1 MSSWQDSCL
10 FPILA
15 ADAKHDGTSSCSEVK
30 LDDAILELEIRNREI
45 AELLPLF
52 RAAWSLVL
60 HRFCE
65 VDQVSFGISLNAEN
79 ISTGASAETTGACQD
94 TSCASVSITPETIL
108 DELIRGANSRTLPIP
123 FQNSELFNT
132 SLNLVITKPCVISD
146 ILCLARPAGETETN
160 LPPDYIVQLQVKIHQ
175 DIIELG
181 LRYETH
187 VLSEKQAHDV
197 ASTVQHA
204 MICLLRA
211 PGQTVSQTS
220 LASKRNHD
228 DIARWNDTTIS
239 ESRNL
244 IHEIIYERCMDAP
257 SSLAVRSWDG
267 DFSYRELD
275 SISERIASHLAS
287 LRVGAG
293 VFVPVCFEKSKWF
306 VAAALAVLKAGGC
319 YVPLDPSSPIK
330 RLHGIIREVKA
341 DIILTSS
348 KTAELLD
355 VRVRTLILNEKTF
368 ASLPDLRL
376 ELPQSTPGS
385 APGYALFTSGSTGVP
400 KGCLLSHVG
409 FASIASS
416 HSEALGIERDSRVL
430 HFASVGFGMGLI
442 EIFCTL
448 TTGGTICIP
457 SDSERNGD
465 LVGAVNRLQATWA
478 ILTPSVIQTINHLDV
493 QSLRTLA
500 VAGEPL
506 PRSLVPVWASHVQL
520 FQAYGLTEWAGI
532 CAVSSALS
540 PSTGNTNIGRPRNA
554 RFWLVEPE
562 DPQKLVPVG
571 AVGEMLLEGPCLSYG
586 YLNQPEQT
594 ARGFIPPPSWRKT
607 FQQPLASQRLYRT
620 GDLMRYRE
628 DGCFDYIGR
637 TGTQVKIR
645 GQRVELGEVEYHT
658 RQHFEQAKTVIAE
671 MILPKGDKNPSLVA
685 FVCLRSSKETPAKD
699 SPCLA
704 PPSDAFRASAL
715 AAHASLSPI
724 LPRYMLPDLY
734 VELNR
739 IPLTVSGKIS
749 RKDLRQIG
757 SEKPREELNM
767 YLAER
772 KETRMPQTP
781 LQRLLHESFAK
792 ALNKDPASVGIDDNF
807 FRLGGDSII
816 GMQACALCRKQK
828 VTLTIQDIFRH
839 RTIAELSKHIRVKD
853 AGQAPELEALN
864 VSVAQQ
870 AFLHATRPDDR
881 SRANQHLVLR
891 LSGSADVETVRYA
904 VSDLVERHTSLRSR
918 FRLDSA
924 GQWTQHTQKH
934 RSTAFGFRAELITDI
949 TAVPDLLAQLEANL
963 SIDNGPLFTAAL
975 TESDNR
981 DRHLILV
988 AHCLVIDKTSW
999 ATICTDLDAALEGQ
1013 TQSLDS
1019 TPSFRSWCQT
1029 QKEHSPTLNL
1039 LQPAADAHDGV
1050 DAADDIV
1057 WQAKLDLDEQLTE
1070 TLVGKANHAFRTQP
1084 VDIFHGALRHACS
1097 RIPDAPD
1104 TVYFLEIPSRGSD
1117 TETSNMVGWLSTII
1131 PADVMMG
1138 SGNEDIVDVIRGA
1151 KDARVRKG
1159 GSLHAEDKRDSNK
1172 EQTSKPLSIVLRF
1185 DAGDPLAGW
1194 QGKALEREDLL
1205 CNDIGMSAP
1214 PLAMLEVV
1222 IGMVQGKA
1230 RLTFRSQR
1238 PALFT
1243 TVEQWV
1249 AQLDSSLHEAAV
1261 KLVNSDSGYTLADL
1275 ALPSLSYEK
1284 LQEALPCSPM
1294 QQGILLSQAR
1304 DPQTYQIQSIWKA
1317 TPARYLPAEQMLW
1330 RIREAWRQVVERH
1343 GLLRTVLVESQL
1355 NEGGFDQVVLKSV
1368 APRVDGICLPRG
1380 DPFAVVLR
1388 RNLEAECTA
1397 EEPPHKLTICVSGNS
1412 IYLGL
1417 SISHALVDATSIS
1430 ILMRDMGLAYDG
1442 CLPKGQGT
1450 YYGKYLSYLQ
1460 GLEIEKSSKFWA
1472 SYLEDISPCV
1482 LPHLDYW
1489 SPSVEYKR
1497 ELKTVEFEMALVE
1510 DLERFCG
1517 KEGITISNVF
1527 QLAWALVLRCYAET
1541 DDVCFGYLAAGRDIP
1556 VEGVEDAVGPYINMM
1571 ITRVQFGSGQ
1581 TLREEL
1587 RKTLNNFIESCAHQ
1601 HVPLSRILGPLNLAG
1616 PLFNTIISLRRP
1628 SSHGVTSASSLQ
1640 LDNIFEIDPT
1650 EFDLAANVHVSPKT
1664 VHVSISYWTSR
1675 FSTEQAQNFAFTLQ
1689 KALGTILSHVDS
1701 APEQLD
1707 LFSEQNHALVQT
1719 LNSHAPE
1726 CVDECAHHLFNRQ
1739 AESEPQAPAVCAWDG
1754 DLTYGELDR
1763 LSSLLATG
1771 LAHHGVGPETFV
1783 PIHCERSKW
1792 VLVAILA
1799 VAKAGAAFV
1808 LLDPSHPPSRLRAIC
1823 DDVRAATIISSEAL
1837 FPISEQLVPSVIVV
1851 GNNAASATTFAA
1863 NGTAAPVTTVRPS
1876 NSLYAVFTSGSTG
1889 NPKGVVIEH
1898 STYCTSA
1905 RAHGGIIAISPTSRV
1920 LSFSSFAFDVCIAE
1934 LLTTLCYGGCVCVP
1948 SENERLNDLSG
1959 AINRL
1964 RVNTACITP
1973 TLLRILD
1980 AKQVPSLRTVVL
1992 AGEPIAQADVDV
2004 WAEQATLMNAFGP
2017 AECCIYCVIQPHI
2030 DSHSDPRNI
2039 GYGAACLPW
2048 VVDPND
2054 HDRLAPVG
2062 TVGELLIEGP
2072 LVAREYLH
2080 QPEKTAEA
2088 FIQSP
2093 RWRSSF
2099 SVRLAGR
2106 FYKTGDLVRY
2116 GPEGTLRFVGRKGT
2130 QVKIHGQRLELADVE
2145 HHLRQHIGQSIEVLV
2160 DVVPFDGQHPTL
2172 TAFFKPRHGQGSAGL
2187 SAFMADLPSMVSS
2200 LKARLRSSLPQYM
2213 VPMAYIPLENFAVGK
2228 THKTD
2233 RTKLRQLAIEM
2244 RQKEV
2249 STGGGEEKT
2258 PPRTEAERKLQRLV
2272 ATVLNL
2278 PLERV
2283 GLDDNFFMLGGDSAY
2298 AVRLVSLARQEALQ
2312 LSVKDI
2318 LRQPLLKDLV
2328 AHEEESS
2335 ASPPTSPNADD
2346 EATEL
2351 PTTPAPSPYELLDI
2365 DDTEAFI
2372 GKAVAPKMG
2381 VPAEQIQDVLPTTEF
2396 QAECIL
2402 DWPLTYFLVTMHG
2415 ALDKTR
2421 LRAACQALVERHEIY
2436 RTGYIRD
2443 GPHVRQ
2449 VVLKQTPLPLFE
2461 YTGNSEDDLDSLCEA
2476 VCRADSRR
2484 GLPLGHIP
2492 TQFTLFSQG
2501 DPNYHILAL
2510 RISHAQYDGFSL
2522 PLIFKDLAALYEG
2535 RSSLGSVTNFS
2546 TYIHHLASQGTR
2558 DSQTFWQQTLKG
2570 CSPPTSLWDL
2580 SLGTP
2585 DDDRRDSLVELTRE
2599 VAAPTPPATI
2609 TIASLMKSA
2618 TALLLMRLTSDTD
2631 LVFGQVVSGRNTPL
2645 AGVENI
2651 LGVCANIVPV
2661 RVQSHLKWT
2670 VLDLLQSVQ
2679 AQHIDALDHE
2689 TLGLEEI
2696 QRKCT
2701 SWPEGTK
2708 LGCLIQ
2714 HQNLDLKPEFTLGEV
2729 ECTTRIF
2736 GGEFKREFLHICTL
2750 PRGNRLVVQIFAPEG
2765 LLRPEACQ
2773 RVLDQLCDTA
2783 AWLAAHP
2790 HHLLTECPNSILA
2803 N

>member
-1 MSSWQDSCL
+1 MSSWQDPCI
-10 FPILA
+10 FPIIA
-15 ADAKHDGTSSCSEVK
+15 ADAPRDGSCGFSEVK
-30 LDDAILELEIRNREI
+30 LDDAILELELRNREI
-45 AELLPLF
+45 AELLPLV
-52 RAAWSLVL
+52 RASWSLVL
-60 HRFCE
+60 NKFCE
-65 VDQVSFGISLNAEN
+65 VDQVSFGLNLNAAN
-79 ISTGASAETTGACQD
+79 IRSGASAETTGACHEA
-94 TSCASVSITPETIL
+94 SCASVSITPEMTL
-108 DELIRGANSRTLPIP
+108 DELNRGANSRTLPIP
-123 FQNSELFNT
+123 SESSELFNT
-132 SLNLVITKPCVISD
+132 CLNIVITKPCVISD
-146 ILCLARPAGETETN
+146 LLSLARPAGGKETK
-160 LPPDYIVQLQVKIHQ
+160 PSPDYVLQLQVKIHQ
-175 DIIELG
+175 DTIELA

-204 MICLLRA
+204 MICLIRA
-211 PGQTVSQTS
+211 PGHTVGQTS

-228 DIARWNDTTIS
+228 DIARWNDATIS
-239 ESRNL
+239 ESRSL
-244 IHEIIYERCMDAP
+244 IHEIIYERCTEAP

-275 SISERIASHLAS
+275 SISDRIAAHLAS
-287 LRVGAG
+287 LGVGAD
-293 VFVPVCFEKSKWF
+293 VFVPVCYEKSKWF
-306 VAAALAVLKAGGC
+306 VAAALAVLKTGGC

-330 RLHGIIREVKA
+330 RIHGIIHEVNA
-341 DIILTSS
+341 NIILTSS
-348 KTAELLD
+348 KTAELLHEVAD
-355 VRVRTLILNEKTF
+355 RALILNETTF
-368 ASLPDLRL
+368 ANLPNLRL
-376 ELPQSTPGS
+376 ELPQPTPGS

-400 KGCLLSHVG
+400 KGCLVSHVA
-409 FASIASS
+409 FASVASS
-416 HSEALGIERDSRVL
+416 HSEAVGIERDSRVL
-430 HFASVGFGMGLI
+430 QFASVGFGMGLI

-457 SDSERNGD
+457 SDSERNAD
-465 LVGAVNRLQATWA
+465 LVGAINRLQATWA
-478 ILTPSVIQTINHLDV
+478 ILTPSVIQTINHSEV
-493 QSLRTLA
+493 QCLRTLA

-506 PRSLVPVWASHVQL
+506 PRSLVPVWAARVQL
-520 FQAYGLTEWAGI
+520 IQAYGLTEWAGI
-532 CAVSSALS
+532 CAVSSALA
-540 PSTGNTNIGRPRNA
+540 PSTGNTNIGRPTNA
-554 RFWLVEPE
+554 RFWLVEPG

-571 AVGEMLLEGPCLSYG
+571 AVGELLLEGPCLSYG

-594 ARGFIPPPSWRKT
+594 TRGFIPPPSWRKT
-607 FQQPLASQRLYRT
+607 FQSPLASQRLYRT
-620 GDLMRYRE
+620 GDLLRYRE
-628 DGCFDYIGR
+628 DGCCDYIGR

-658 RQHFEQAKTVIAE
+658 RQHFKHAKTVIAE
-671 MILPKGDKNPSLVA
+671 MILPKGDKSPSLVA
-685 FVCLRSSKETPAKD
+685 FVCLHPKD
-699 SPCLA
+699 APVKDVPYLA
-704 PPSDAFRASAL
+704 PPSDVFRASAQE
-715 AAHASLSPI
+715 AHASLSPI

-734 VELNR
+734 VEMTR
-739 IPLTVSGKIS
+739 IPVTVSGKIS
-749 RKDLRQIG
+749 RKDLRQMG
-757 SEKPREELNM
+757 GEKTREELNM

-781 LQRLLHESFAK
+781 LQRLLHEVFAK

-839 RTIAELSKHIRVKD
+839 RTIAELSKHIRIKD

-864 VSVAQQ
+864 LSAAQQ
-870 AFLHATRPDDR
+870 AFLHSTNPDDR
-881 SRANQHLVLR
+881 NRANQQLVIR
-891 LSGSADVETVRYA
+891 LSGSADVDTVRYA
-904 VSDLVERHTSLRSR
+904 VSDVVERHASLRSR
-918 FRLDSA
+918 FRLDSQ
-924 GQWTQHTQKH
+924 GNWTQHTQKH
-934 RSTAFGFRAELITDI
+934 GSTAFGFRAELIPDI
-949 TAVPDLLAQLEANL
+949 TAIPDLIAELEASL
-963 SIDNGPLFTAAL
+963 SIENGPLFTAAL

-981 DRHLILV
+981 DRHIILV
-988 AHCLVIDKTSW
+988 AHCLVVDKPSW
-999 ATICTDLDAALEGQ
+999 ATICGDLEMVLDGQ
-1013 TQSLDS
+1013 AQSLDS
-1019 TPSFRSWCQT
+1019 TPSFHSWCQT
-1029 QKEHSPTLNL
+1029 QKEQSPALDL
-1039 LQPAADAHDGV
+1039 LRHAANAHDGLDSV
-1050 DAADDIV
+1050 DDTV
-1057 WQAKLDLDEQLTE
+1057 WEAKLDLDEQLSQ

-1084 VDIFHGALRHACS
+1084 VDIFHGALRHACGK
-1097 RIPDAPD
+1097 IPDAPA
-1104 TVYFLEIPSRGSD
+1104 TAYFLEIPSRGSSD
-1117 TETSNMVGWLSTII
+1117 VETSNMVGWLSTII
-1131 PADVMMG
+1131 PANVMMG
-1138 SGNEDIVDVIRGA
+1138 SGNQDIVDVIRGA

-1159 GSLHAEDKRDSNK
+1159 VSQHGGDKHDLNNDQSPH
-1172 EQTSKPLSIVLRF
+1172 PLTVLLRF
-1185 DAGDPLAGW
+1185 DTGDPLAGW
-1194 QGKALEREDLL
+1194 QGKILEREDLFG
-1205 CNDIGMSAP
+1205 NDIGVSAS
-1214 PLAMLEVV
+1214 PLAKLEIV
-1222 IGMVQGKA
+1222 IGMVQDKV

-1249 AQLDSSLHEAAV
+1249 AQLDTSLQEAAV
-1261 KLVNSDSGYTLADL
+1261 KLVNCDSGYTLADL

-1284 LQEALPCSPM
+1284 LQEALPCAPM

-1317 TPARYLPAEQMLW
+1317 TPVRSLPAEQMLW
-1330 RIREAWRQVVERH
+1330 RFRNAWRQVVERH

-1388 RNLEAECTA
+1388 RNLEAEFSA
-1397 EEPPHKLTICVSGNS
+1397 EEPPHKLTICVTGHS

-1417 SISHALVDATSIS
+1417 SISHALVDASSIS
-1430 ILMRDMGLAYDG
+1430 ILMRDLGLAYDG
-1442 CLPKGQGT
+1442 CLPKGQGP
-1450 YYGKYLSYLQ
+1450 YFGKYLSYLQ
-1460 GLEIEKSSKFWA
+1460 GLEIDQSAKFWA
-1472 SYLEDISPCV
+1472 SYLEDIRPCV
-1482 LPHLDYW
+1482 LPQLDYW
-1489 SPSVEYKR
+1489 SPAVEYKR

-1510 DLERFCG
+1510 DLERFCAQ
-1517 KEGITISNVF
+1517 EGVTISNVF

-1571 ITRVQFGSGQ
+1571 ITRVQFGSGH

-1628 SSHGVTSASSLQ
+1628 SSHGVTSASSLE
-1640 LDNIFEIDPT
+1640 LDNIYEIDPT

-1664 VHVSISYWTSR
+1664 VHVSISHWTSTL
-1675 FSTEQAQNFAFTLQ
+1675 STEQAQNFAFTLQ
-1689 KALGTILSHVDS
+1689 KALSTILSHVDC

-1707 LFSEQNHALVQT
+1707 LFSEQNHALVQR
-1719 LNSHAPE
+1719 LNSQAPRR
-1726 CVDECAHHLFNRQ
+1726 VDDCAHRLFNRQ
-1739 AESEPQAPAVCAWDG
+1739 ADVQPQAPAVCAWDG
-1754 DLTYGELDR
+1754 DLTYSELDR
-1763 LSSLLATG
+1763 LSSLLATC
-1771 LAHHGVGPETFV
+1771 LAQHGVGHETFV

-1792 VLVAILA
+1792 VLVAIIA

-1823 DDVRAATIISSEAL
+1823 DDVRAAIIISSETL
-1837 FPISEQLVPSVIVV
+1837 FPISEQFVPSVMVV
-1851 GNNAASATTFAA
+1851 GNNSSNATAFAA
-1863 NGTAAPVTTVRPS
+1863 PDTSVRPS
-1876 NSLYAVFTSGSTG
+1876 NALYAVFTSGSTG

-1898 STYCTSA
+1898 STFCTSA
-1905 RAHGGIIAISPTSRV
+1905 QAHGGIIALSPASRV

-1948 SENERLNDLSG
+1948 SEDERLNDLSG

-1973 TLLRILD
+1973 TVLRILD

-1992 AGEPIAQADVDV
+1992 AGEPIAQADVDA

-2017 AECCIYCVIQPHI
+2017 AECCIYCVIQPNI

-2039 GYGAACLPW
+2039 GYGANCLPW

-2080 QPEKTAEA
+2080 QPEKTAEV
-2088 FIQSP
+2088 FIQPP

-2099 SVRLAGR
+2099 PVRQSGR
-2106 FYKTGDLVRY
+2106 LYKTGDLVRY
-2116 GPEGTLRFVGRKGT
+2116 GPKGTLRFVGRKGT

-2145 HHLRQHIGQSIEVLV
+2145 HHLRQHVGQSIDVLV
-2160 DVVPFDGQHPTL
+2160 DVVPFDGRVDHPTL

-2249 STGGGEEKT
+2249 ATGGREEKR
-2258 PPRTEAERKLQRLV
+2258 PPRTEAERKLQNLV

-2278 PLERV
+2278 PTERV

-2328 AHEEESS
+2328 AHEEDNA
-2335 ASPPTSPNADD
+2335 ASPSTSPNDND
-2346 EATEL
+2346 EATEV
-2351 PTTPAPSPYELLDI
+2351 PTAAAPSPYGLLDA
-2365 DDTEAFI
+2365 DDTDAFI
-2372 GKAVAPKMG
+2372 DKVVAPKMG
-2381 VPAEQIQDVLPTTEF
+2381 VPAEQIQDVLPTTDF
-2396 QAECIL
+2396 QAECII

-2415 ALDKTR
+2415 ALDKAR
-2421 LRAACQALVERHEIY
+2421 LRAACQSLVERHEIY
-2436 RTGYIRD
+2436 RTGYVRD
-2443 GPHVRQ
+2443 GLHVRQ
-2449 VVLKQTPLPLFE
+2449 VALKQMPVPLFE
-2461 YTGNSEDDLDSLCEA
+2461 YTGNPEDDLDALCET

-2484 GLPLGHIP
+2484 GLPLGHVP
-2492 TQFTLFSQG
+2492 TQFTLFSHG

-2510 RISHAQYDGFSL
+2510 RFSHAQYDGFCL
-2522 PLIFKDLAALYEG
+2522 PLIFKDLAALYEDSG
-2535 RSSLGSVTNFS
+2535 SLGPVTNFS
-2546 TYIHHLASQGTR
+2546 AYIHHLASQGTA
-2558 DSQTFWQQTLKG
+2558 DAQTFWQQTLKG
-2570 CSPPTSLWDL
+2570 CSPPTSLRHL

-2585 DDDRRDSLVELTRE
+2585 DHDRQDSLVELTRE
-2599 VAAPTPPATI
+2599 VGAPTPPATI

-2618 TALLLMRLTSDTD
+2618 TALLLMRLTSETD

-2645 AGVENI
+2645 AGVESI

-2661 RVQSHLKWT
+2661 RVQSHAKWT

-2689 TLGLEEI
+2689 TLGLGAI
-2696 QRKCT
+2696 QRNCT
-2701 SWPEGTK
+2701 AWQEGTK

-2714 HQNLDLKPEFTLGEV
+2714 HQNLDLKPEFSLGEV

-2750 PRGNRLVVQIFAPEG
+2750 PRGNRLVVQLFAPEG

-2783 AWLAAHP
+2783 AWLASHP
-2790 HHLLTECPNSILA
+2790 HHLLAEYPNSVLA